1 MTIFLISKRS
11 FCIFLETPK
20 IKEFLLVCYE
30 IMEYPKNNSSK
41 LKMLKVHLHLNELTA
56 PFYGTPFGKNMEIIS
71 SGL

>member
-1 MTIFLISKRS
+1 
-11 FCIFLETPK
+11 
-20 IKEFLLVCYE
+20 
-30 IMEYPKNNSSK
+30 